1 MHMQHD
7 HKVYIFTDGASVG
20 NPGPGG
26 WGVVIREGSTKREI
40 SGGFR
45 RTTNNR
51 MELIA
56 AIQALKALP
65 PGKEVE
71 LVSDSKYLIE
81 SIITGRVNSWR
92 AKGWRH
98 SPKRPVANADLWKTL
113 AGLLDLH
120 HIQFTWVRGH
130 SGHQENER
138 ANFLAQQALLK
149 PGLPPDEGYEFSLHS
164 FQPGLFTEGMQRVG
178 QERRSKLEP
187 QNNSQSADTEVVG
200 KKLTDNGRAIT
211 REGQACRKCGTAVI
225 KRTPKRKTKP
235 GQKYYYAYYFT
246 CPNCGTNYLV
256 EDAKVW
262 L

>member
-1 MHMQHD
+1 MQMQEN

-26 WGVVIREGSTKREI
+26 WAAVIREGSKVREI

-51 MELIA
+51 MELYA
-56 AIQALKALP
+56 AIQAIKTLP

-71 LVSDSKYLIE
+71 LISDSKYLIE
-81 SIITGRVNSWR
+81 SINTGRVDSWR

-98 SPKRPVANADLWKTL
+98 ASKRPVPNADLWKTL
-113 AGLLDLH
+113 AALLDLH
-120 HIQFTWVRGH
+120 RIQLTWVRGH
-130 SGHQENER
+130 SGHKENER
-138 ANFLAQQALLK
+138 ANYLAQQALLK
-149 PGLPPDEGYEFSLHS
+149 PGLPPDEGYEISLNDN
-164 FQPGLFTEGMQRVG
+164 QPGLFADGMQPDGQKRGQKSDRQNRPQAEEAVG
-178 QERRSKLEP
+178 VE
-187 QNNSQSADTEVVG
+187 
-200 KKLTDNGRAIT
+200 KKLTERGNSIT

-225 KRTPKRKTKP
+225 KKTPKRKAKP
-235 GQKYYYAYYFT
+235 GQKYYYAYYFS
-246 CPNCGTNYLV
+246 CPNCGTNYLI